1 VKTLRD
7 KKDAYWSEQVDIQR
21 QVAEAWVA
29 FGRGD
34 KEKALIE
41 LRTAAE
47 REAATEKH
55 AVTPGPLAPARE
67 QLAEALLA
75 MDRPGEALTEFETVQ
90 RTEPNRFRAI
100 YGAARAAEMTGD
112 RERARQHYS
121 RLIEIVG
128 PADTTRPEVTT
139 ARTFVAEAK

>member
-7 KKDAYWSEQVDIQR
+7 KKDAYWSEQMDIQR

-41 LRTAAE
+41 LRYAAE

-55 AVTPGPLAPARE
+55 AVTPGPLAPGRE

-75 MDRPGEALTEFETVQ
+75 MGRPGEALIEFEAVQ

-100 YGAARAAEMTGD
+100 YGAARAAEMVGD
-112 RERARQHYS
+112 RERARQHYG

-128 PADTTRPEVTT
+128 TADTTRSEVTT
-139 ARTFVAEAK
+139 ARMFVAEGR